1 MNLTKLRWLAFPLL
15 LAGVRASGDT
25 TAWQADP
32 QHPLLQY
39 RFECRQ
45 GAETVLW
52 RSGYPGAV
60 TLQARL
66 KSSSYD
72 GPEEVKI
79 EPQSE
84 ARSPLETMYCG
95 SFQVTVVRFVM
106 APPPPPPPDVPP
118 PDVPPP
124 SDAALANPAAPP
136 PVPGLLR
143 FEPKTEPLPQITVEA
158 LESVKVGMKEAE
170 VFQKLG
176 EPISKILIP
185 EEGKLLGTYR
195 YSVAG
200 GRTSAIRLENGVV
213 TGVMSAH

>member
-1 MNLTKLRWLAFPLL
+1 MNMNLAKLRLL
-15 LAGVRASGDT
+15 PFALLFAAECARGDSPS
-25 TAWQADP
+25 WQSDP

-39 RFECRQ
+39 RFECRN

-60 TLQARL
+60 TLKARM

-72 GPEEVKI
+72 GMEDVKI

-95 SFQVTVVRFVM
+95 TFQVTVARFSM
-106 APPPPPPPDVPP
+106 APPPVPDPVVPSP
-118 PDVPPP
+118 VVPDP
-124 SDAALANPAAPP
+124 SAAAAEAAAPP
-136 PVPGLLR
+136 VVPGLLR
-143 FEPKTEPLPQITVEA
+143 FEPPKDPLPQITPQA

-170 VFQKLG
+170 VLQKLG
-176 EPISKILIP
+176 EPLSKILIP
-185 EEGKLLGTYR
+185 EEGKLMGTYR

-200 GRTSAIRLENGVV
+200 GHTSAVRLENGIVS
-213 TGVMSAH
+213 GIMSR

>member
-1 MNLTKLRWLAFPLL
+1 MNLTKLKFLAFPLL

-25 TAWQADP
+25 TPWMADA

-39 RFECRQ
+39 RFDCKQ
-45 GAETVLW
+45 GTETVLW

-66 KSSSYD
+66 RSASYD
-72 GPEEVKI
+72 GMEYVHI
-79 EPQSE
+79 GPQSE

-95 SFQVTVVRFVM
+95 SFQMTVSRFSM
-106 APPPPPPPDVPP
+106 APPPEPK

-124 SDAALANPAAPP
+124 SDAAAANPAAPP

-143 FEPKTEPLPQITVEA
+143 FEPRTEPLPQVSLEA
-158 LESVKVGMKEAE
+158 LESVKVGMTETE
-170 VFQKLG
+170 VLQKLG
-176 EPISKILIP
+176 QPASKIAIP

-195 YSVAG
+195 YNLPN
-200 GRTSAIRLENGVV
+200 GRTSAVRFENGIV
-213 TGVMSAH
+213 TGIMSAH